1 MSLSRG
7 IGDPLSP
14 LGKDRAFVKTQ
25 NCLRLRS
32 RHFLGFTQA
41 LAFPTGNNG
50 SYIPPLA
57 GIPYILNVLLASF
70 VSSENLDSESTQH

>member
-14 LGKDRAFVKTQ
+14 LGKDSAFVKTQ
-25 NCLRLRS
+25 NCIRLRS

-50 SYIPPLA
+50 SYISLGRNTIHPKCIA
-57 GIPYILNVLLASF
+57 CFIC
-70 VSSENLDSESTQH
+70 EQ